1 MKVRGALRIYGSTIG
16 LLSLLPVFLFS
27 CQHKNTPKPM
37 RETIFSENAPKPIG
51 PYSQAIRFGNTVYFS
66 GQIGVDV
73 RDGNFVSD
81 TDVVAQ
87 THQVM
92 KNIGHLLTACGGGYA
107 NIVKSSIFLK
117 DMNDFP
123 LVNEA
128 YASYFE
134 RDFPARETVEVSRLP
149 KDALVEISVI
159 VVLP

>member
-1 MKVRGALRIYGSTIG
+1 
-16 LLSLLPVFLFS
+16 
-27 CQHKNTPKPM
+27 M
-37 RETIFSENAPKPIG
+37 RETIFSENAPSPIG
-51 PYSQAIRFGNTVYFS
+51 PYSQAIRSGNTVYFS

-73 RDGNFVSD
+73 RSGDFVSD

-92 KNIGHLLTACGGGYA
+92 KNIGALLESCGAQYA
-107 NIVKSSIFLK
+107 NIVKTSIFLK

-128 YASYFE
+128 YASYFKQ
-134 RDFPARETVEVSRLP
+134 DFPARETVEVSRLP
-149 KDALVEISVI
+149 KEALVEISVI